1 MLAMVYKQ
9 KGVVSEYD
17 RIANPTPKWTNLIHV
32 QISVEETRKGCAGRE
47 DFFKVT
53 NNDAFAQK
61 YDLELVAGSVFYTPY
76 SKATDVEFCR
86 VTKCTGTPFPFVI
99 PGEWD

>member
-1 MLAMVYKQ
+1 M
-9 KGVVSEYD
+9 
-17 RIANPTPKWTNLIHV
+17 
-32 QISVEETRKGCAGRE
+32 EETRKGCAGRE

-53 NNDAFAQK
+53 NNDAFAKK

-99 PGEWD
+99 PGKYFMILPVSVSNEVCYIIE